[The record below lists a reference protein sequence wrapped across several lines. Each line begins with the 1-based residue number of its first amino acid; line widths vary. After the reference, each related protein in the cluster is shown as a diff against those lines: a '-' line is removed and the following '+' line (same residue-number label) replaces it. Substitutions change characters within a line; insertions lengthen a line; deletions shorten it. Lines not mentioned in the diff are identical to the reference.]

1 MTHSQNHNASPNI
14 AYRQRIL
21 GAIVVAELI
30 FIAVF
35 NLWPTDETKN
45 KKEPVSYNEDVV
57 MMEEAVITEQASS
70 PPAPPKPQI
79 PVPVP
84 NDEIIRDK
92 VITFDNIDPSDFSD
106 TLSTSKR
113 GAMGRS
119 DDIAS
124 SPQQPPSVIRI
135 VEANTPDAAQKADIK
150 AELTVSFLVG
160 TDGRVED
167 VSIATIKVYE
177 EDSNRPKLVDSIGY
191 GIMEA
196 TISAAQQW
204 KFRPA
209 QKNGKPVRAYSKQI
223 FTFGF

>member
-1 MTHSQNHNASPNI
+1 M
-14 AYRQRIL
+14 AYRPRML
-21 GAIVVAELI
+21 GAIAVAELI

-35 NLWPTDETKN
+35 NLWPTDETGN

-57 MMEEAVITEQASS
+57 MMEEAVVTEQASS

-79 PVPVP
+79 PIPVP
-84 NDEIIRDK
+84 NDEVIEDK
-92 VITFDNIDPSDFSD
+92 VITFEDSNPSDFSD
-106 TLSTSKR
+106 SLSTSTV
-113 GAMGRS
+113 GAMGES

-124 SPQQPPSVIRI
+124 SPRQPPSVIRI
-135 VEANTPDAAQKADIK
+135 VEATTPDAAQEADIK

-177 EDSNRPKLVDSIGY
+177 ENSSRPKLVDSIGY

-196 TISAAQQW
+196 TMDAAQQW
-204 KFRPA
+204 RFRPA
-209 QKNGKPVRAYSKQI
+209 QNNGKPVRAYSKQI